1 MPDLLPHIALPAG
14 VGVLLW
20 GIPEVDLQQGG
31 LREVW
36 LGLGL
41 LQEDVICDLG
51 LWLGDVLGNSGL
63 GMILFGPRG
72 KRETGDPG
80 FVPADVEIIIGWQ

>member
-1 MPDLLPHIALPAG
+1 M
-14 VGVLLW
+14 
-20 GIPEVDLQQGG
+20 
-31 LREVW
+31 W

-41 LQEDVICDLG
+41 LHEDVIYDLG

-72 KRETGDPG
+72 KRETGDSG
-80 FVPADVEIIIGWQ
+80 FVQADVEIIIGWR

>member
-1 MPDLLPHIALPAG
+1 M
-14 VGVLLW
+14 
-20 GIPEVDLQQGG
+20 
-31 LREVW
+31 W

-41 LQEDVICDLG
+41 LHEDVIYDLG

-72 KRETGDPG
+72 KWETGDSG
-80 FVPADVEIIIGWQ
+80 FVPAVVEIIIGWQ